1 MNIFS
6 QPDGEYRVKVKL
18 TTSDG
23 SVKTE
28 TTRWCTLQNK
38 RDKFNLLHIEGWP
51 QFSLKDYDIE
61 TDSYRWWIY
70 ETEIL
75 MISGGA
81 EIVLDDPDVKQ
92 INDGIHYAQWKE
104 WAGEEVKLSREDSA
118 WVWEKLKEWNAM
130 KSKIVPWPKD
140 QPKRRNACTEECDT
154 WTGPCVCGAW
164 HTEGK

>member
-1 MNIFS
+1 M
-6 QPDGEYRVKVKL
+6 
-18 TTSDG
+18 
-23 SVKTE
+23 
-28 TTRWCTLQNK
+28 
-38 RDKFNLLHIEGWP
+38 
-51 QFSLKDYDIE
+51 DYDIE
-61 TDSYRWWIY
+61 TDSYRWDKF

-75 MISGGA
+75 KIAEGA
-81 EIVLDDPDVKQ
+81 EIVLDKLSEARKHLEYNPTEVR
-92 INDGIHYAQWKE
+92 DGINYAQWKE

-154 WTGPCVCGAW
+154 WTGPCICGAW